1 MFSWMFH
8 TWYGSRMGTRFMTF
22 LFHHMFDSIH
32 HLSTSV
38 LVHLLLWWV
47 KLLDYQVNKYN
58 KWRQSWFWA
67 RNVQLFHF
75 GYRFAGTDPPEESPS
90 QPEDGSQFI
99 APIFW
104 RRVFQ
109 WLMPT
114 VLAGTT
120 TKTTPKPS
128 LKILSLRRC
137 WVCFT
142 TRDSTSTER
151 CSTST
156 KWTCGHP
163 SSYATM
169 TLENGVPLAEDGN
182 GEFSCKHP
190 QHHSIPLPLSWCYS
204 GSGEIMVTGSLTY

>member
-1 MFSWMFH
+1 MKNNRVTYRYVSSRLVSLSSVLAMVKFIAFVYICQLFWIHFMMSTFSKEILFNRCGLGSKRCHTFVWGRMFSWMFH

-120 TKTTPKPS
+120 TKP
-128 LKILSLRRC
+128 
-137 WVCFT
+137 
-142 TRDSTSTER
+142 
-151 CSTST
+151 
-156 KWTCGHP
+156 
-163 SSYATM
+163 
-169 TLENGVPLAEDGN
+169 
-182 GEFSCKHP
+182 P
-190 QHHSIPLPLSWCYS
+190 QNLL
-204 GSGEIMVTGSLTY
+204 

>member
-1 MFSWMFH
+1 MFH
-8 TWYGSRMGTRFMTF
+8 TWYGSRTGTRFMTF
-22 LFHHMFDSIH
+22 LFHHMFDSIF
-32 HLSTSV
+32 HLSTLSASASLALMSEALGLSSQQIYTNITNDFKV
-38 LVHLLLWWV
+38 G
-47 KLLDYQVNKYN
+47 
-58 KWRQSWFWA
+58 FWA

-90 QPEDGSQFI
+90 QP
-99 APIFW
+99 APICW

-128 LKILSLRRC
+128 SKYTFSLRRC

-156 KWTCGHP
+156 KWRCGHP

-169 TLENGVPLAEDGN
+169 TLENGVPLAEDGKW
-182 GEFSCKHP
+182 GVFVQASP
-190 QHHSIPLPLSWCYS
+190 TS
-204 GSGEIMVTGSLTY
+204 